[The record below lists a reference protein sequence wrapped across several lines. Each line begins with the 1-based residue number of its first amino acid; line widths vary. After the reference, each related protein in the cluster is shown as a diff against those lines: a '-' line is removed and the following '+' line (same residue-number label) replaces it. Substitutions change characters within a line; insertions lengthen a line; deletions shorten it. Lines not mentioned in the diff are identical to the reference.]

1 MSGPALSVSTN
12 RSESSAKKNEHRVPL
27 QEVNR
32 QFKKVNHGSK
42 SPAKINENQIHD
54 GELNRHPKKVAKSDI
69 LSPTVR
75 RSPRHKVLSSIL
87 DVACL
92 CLTLY
97 RK

>member
-1 MSGPALSVSTN
+1 MSGLALSVSTD
-12 RSESSAKKNEHRVPL
+12 RSESSAKKNEHHIPL
-27 QEVNR
+27 REVNR

-54 GELNRHPKKVAKSDI
+54 GEFNRHPKKVAKSDI
-69 LSPTVR
+69 LSPAVR
-75 RSPRHKVLSSIL
+75 RSPRLKVLSPNSH
-87 DVACL
+87 VACL